1 MEQHDCPYWG
11 TDWGYNCPEGYYGVC
26 FSEPCDGPPEEKSGF
41 VVIDEVTP
49 FDAKQMQAVSRMTK
63 IRKLANMLRQI
74 KYPVFPGGS
83 YTADLGV
90 QFGDHVYEVIAESLI
105 DNGVEVDVV
114 HCGECK
120 YLNKKV
126 DCGGFCK
133 CGEVNGG
140 TPTMRVNWGYC
151 DYGERKNENE

>member
-1 MEQHDCPYWG
+1 MSDFVYWDESGPLSNEQI
-11 TDWGYNCPEGYYGVC
+11 V
-26 FSEPCDGPPEEKSGF
+26 
-41 VVIDEVTP
+41 
-49 FDAKQMQAVSRMTK
+49 AMLRRTK
-63 IRKLANMLRQI
+63 IQKLADMLRQI

-90 QFGDHVYEVIAESLI
+90 QFGSHVYEYIAEQLI
-105 DNGVEVDVV
+105 DNGVEVDVI
-114 HCGECK
+114 HCGKCK
-120 YLNKKV
+120 HLNKKV

-151 DYGERKNENE
+151 DYGEKRDENGS